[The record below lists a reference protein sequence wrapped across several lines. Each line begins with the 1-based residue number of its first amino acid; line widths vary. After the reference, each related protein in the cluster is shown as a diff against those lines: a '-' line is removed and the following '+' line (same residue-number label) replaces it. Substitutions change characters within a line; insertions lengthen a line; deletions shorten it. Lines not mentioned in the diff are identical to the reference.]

1 MKYFVKEKNE
11 RDEIINF
18 HNEINLSNIF
28 FSYDD
33 KKNIFE
39 NLNVK
44 IKKNTCV
51 GIKGLME
58 QVKVLCRLNFWPFE
72 ACVG

>member
-1 MKYFVKEKNE
+1 MIRIIPNINMLIKSVQKINYSEVALNNLVKYFVKEKNE

-33 KKNIFE
+33 
-39 NLNVK
+39 
-44 IKKNTCV
+44 
-51 GIKGLME
+51 
-58 QVKVLCRLNFWPFE
+58 
-72 ACVG
+72 